1 MPDQIFISYRR
12 DDAAYVTGHIN
23 DLLRQEFGA
32 ESVFTDVDN
41 IALGVDFRKVLDESV
56 SQCQVFL
63 AVIGDNW
70 LTVRDQE
77 GKLRLDDPADFVRI
91 EIESALKRNIPII
104 PLLVGR
110 AQMPK
115 AEDLPESLRDLAFRN
130 GTPIRPAPD
139 FNADMDRLIRNL
151 RRYLQS
157 VREQAAAAPA
167 DSGKTQ
173 AKSGSPGEKP
183 YKGKERRSTPRQSF
197 VVGEDERARRQ
208 AELGISLDPPKKRRR
223 GLVFLVAVIAIAA
236 GGWYYADRNPEQVQ
250 SLLQSIQGPAGRD
263 DPVAVEEPVV
273 DPAATERAAE
283 VETGA
288 PTSFGAPS
296 VTITEDQVSAID
308 EGEATAEPEAPRVAD
323 APIDETNER
332 TDLTTGEAAGVT
344 AADETVAEAEAVEP
358 EGTIDGEVVL
368 TPGTQRQA
376 DVSGLISEGVSLAAV
391 DDHEAAI
398 QQFSDAL
405 ALDAEAAFVYRQRA
419 ASYQALDQ
427 HEAAIADYDEAI
439 RINSEDVNAH
449 YRRGAS
455 NIALGDFA
463 AAVLDYDAVILLDPE
478 FADAYSRRAD
488 AHEALG
494 NAAQAAQD
502 RATAAVFESN
512 RQN

>member
-23 DLLRQEFGA
+23 DLLRKEFGA

-41 IALGVDFRKVLDESV
+41 IALGVDFRKVLDASV

-63 AVIGDNW
+63 AVIGDHW
-70 LTVRDQE
+70 LSVRDQE
-77 GKLRLDDPADFVRI
+77 GQLRLEDPADFVRI

-115 AEDLPESLRDLAFRN
+115 AEELPESLRDLAFRN

-151 RRYLQS
+151 RRYLQTIRGQS
-157 VREQAAAAPA
+157 EEKREPQIASAAG
-167 DSGKTQ
+167 DEV
-173 AKSGSPGEKP
+173 EKP
-183 YKGKERRSTPRQSF
+183 YSGKERRSKPRQSF
-197 VVGEDERARRQ
+197 VVGEDERARKQ
-208 AELGISLDPPKKRRR
+208 AELGIAVDPPKKRRG
-223 GLVFLVAVIAIAA
+223 GLVFLLTVAALAA
-236 GGWYYADRNPEQVQ
+236 GGWYYADQNPEQLQ
-250 SLLQSIQGPAGRD
+250 SLLQSVQGQA
-263 DPVAVEEPVV
+263 ANENEIAAEEPSVSLPT
-273 DPAATERAAE
+273 PAASGTEAD
-283 VETGA
+283 VGA
-288 PTSFGAPS
+288 PTSFGAPE
-296 VTITEDQVSAID
+296 VTITEDQVPAMSD
-308 EGEATAEPEAPRVAD
+308 EETAAEAAAPLTGDPEIAD
-323 APIDETNER
+323 AP
-332 TDLTTGEAAGVT
+332 AA
-344 AADETVAEAEAVEP
+344 AEETVAESVETPVDTAEESAPEP
-358 EGTIDGEVVL
+358 AGMIDGEVIL

-398 QQFSDAL
+398 QHFSDAL
-405 ALDAEAAFVYRQRA
+405 ALDPEAAFVYRQRA
-419 ASYQALDQ
+419 ASHQALDQ
-427 HEAAIADYDEAI
+427 HQLAVADYDEAI

-449 YRRGAS
+449 YRRGGS
-455 NIALGDFA
+455 NLALGNYA
-463 AAVLDYDAVILLDPE
+463 AAVLDYDAVIMLDPE
-478 FADAYSRRAD
+478 FADAYTRRAD

-494 NAAQAAQD
+494 NTAQAAQD